1 MCFFQKLPGLQSF
14 CLYCTIGIFA
24 VFVFQATLFVACV
37 AIDLRRLQQ
46 NRNGFLVCYQHK
58 NHSVLP
64 VTDELNFRRKM
75 FRTLGKIINHLW
87 GKVSKKASRLVYV
100 TYKYK
105 ITYYVRSYIHS
116 AQKSDKSHYF
126 YYFGALCFYYLYYY
140 RLESSLWPS
149 LSWVLEYGG
158 WLN

>member
-1 MCFFQKLPGLQSF
+1 MYLSGQNYEWKVGIFSFWLTITHKHNPCFVFFQKLPGLQSF

-87 GKVSKKASRLVYV
+87 GKVSKKASKLVCN
-100 TYKYK
+100 
-105 ITYYVRSYIHS
+105 I
-116 AQKSDKSHYF
+116 
-126 YYFGALCFYYLYYY
+126 
-140 RLESSLWPS
+140 
-149 LSWVLEYGG
+149 
-158 WLN
+158 

>member
-1 MCFFQKLPGLQSF
+1 MIKTNNICNWLHNPCFSFQKLPGLQSF

-58 NHSVLP
+58 NHSALP

-75 FRTLGKIINHLW
+75 FRTLGKFINQLW
-87 GKVSKKASRLVYV
+87 GKVPKLLC
-100 TYKYK
+100 T
-105 ITYYVRSYIHS
+105 IHKMKWLCKMSHPQQCGMKSEKS
-116 AQKSDKSHYF
+116 AILGSFLLLHY
-126 YYFGALCFYYLYYY
+126 L
-140 RLESSLWPS
+140 
-149 LSWVLEYGG
+149 
-158 WLN
+158 